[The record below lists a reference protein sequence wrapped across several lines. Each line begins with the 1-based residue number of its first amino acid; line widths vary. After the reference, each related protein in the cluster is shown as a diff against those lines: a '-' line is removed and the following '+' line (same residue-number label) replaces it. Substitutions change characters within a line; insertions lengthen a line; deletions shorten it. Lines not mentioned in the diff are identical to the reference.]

1 LFTHNKTNEFTQTRL
16 HCKQMLDVFSE
27 VLQRK
32 EVHMWIYHTI
42 YGVLG
47 FGWLC
52 IRCQYDCSAR
62 PDPDLLE
69 VTHQTY
75 NLSLFYIQQL
85 YQMIS
90 FLSLSG
96 I

>member
-1 LFTHNKTNEFTQTRL
+1 MYLVRFCSERRFTCEYIIQY
-16 HCKQMLDVFSE
+16 MGY
-27 VLQRK
+27 
-32 EVHMWIYHTI
+32 W
-42 YGVLG
+42 G